1 MNYEKKIENETQ
13 ALLNFHRLKK
23 DLILVILEFYFY
35 HNCRQVIELI
45 KQIKEI

>member
-23 DLILVILEFYFY
+23 DLSNSEFYFY